1 MKLKWKAKLG
11 EEDLTESIV
20 NMQNN
25 SFTFTEV
32 ILLIFLTLSKNGF
45 KLLVGFNQAPTKGHV
60 FCLGIVSP
68 IHKHWYFMP

>member
-32 ILLIFLTLSKNGF
+32 IL
-45 KLLVGFNQAPTKGHV
+45 
-60 FCLGIVSP
+60 
-68 IHKHWYFMP
+68 